1 MSPDTVQPE
10 AASVLIVDDE
20 PPARS
25 RLKQLVT
32 DLEGFRVVGEAGHGE
47 EALDL
52 CNTLR
57 PDVVLLDIRMPGVDG
72 LQVAS
77 QLAGWERRPAI
88 VFTTA
93 YDEYAIQAF
102 DAQAVGYLLKPVRRE
117 RLQQTLEHATRV
129 GRAQLLRIPG
139 SAPRAHICVQRAR
152 GLQMIPVEDVLCFQA
167 DQKYVTACYAGGE
180 ALLDEPLKDLE
191 DEFGDRFLRI
201 HRNALVA
208 VAWLDTLERDDSG
221 AWQVRLK
228 GDARVLP
235 VSRRHVGDVKRRLR
249 AGG

>member
-1 MSPDTVQPE
+1 MSPDTVNPE
-10 AASVLIVDDE
+10 AATVLVVDDE

-25 RLKQLVT
+25 RLKQLVA
-32 DLEGFRVVGEAGHGE
+32 DLEGYRVVGEAGHGE
-47 EALDL
+47 EALNL
-52 CNTLR
+52 CNALQ

-77 QLAGWERRPAI
+77 QLAGWERRPAV

-102 DAQAVGYLLKPVRRE
+102 EAQAVGYLLKPVRRE
-117 RLQQTLEHATRV
+117 RLQQTLEHATRI

-139 SAPRAHICVQRAR
+139 SAPRSHICVQRAR

-167 DQKYVTACYAGGE
+167 DQKYVTAHYAGGE

>member
-1 MSPDTVQPE
+1 MSQE

-25 RLKQLVT
+25 RLRQLLA
-32 DLEGFRVVGEAGHGE
+32 DLDGFRVVGEAGHGE

-52 CNTLR
+52 CQALR
-57 PDVVLLDIRMPGVDG
+57 PDVVLLDIRMPGLDG

-77 QLAGWERRPAI
+77 QLAGWEQRPAV

-102 DAQAVGYLLKPVRRE
+102 EAQAVGYLLKPVRRE

-129 GRAQLLRIPG
+129 GRAQLLRLPG
-139 SAPRAHICVQRAR
+139 SAPRTHICVQRPR
-152 GLQMIPVEDVLCFQA
+152 GLQMLPVADILCFQA
-167 DQKYVTACYAGGE
+167 DQKYVTAHYPGGE

-201 HRNALVA
+201 HRNALIA
-208 VAWLDTLERDDSG
+208 VAWLDSLERDDAG
-221 AWQVRLK
+221 TWQVRLK
-228 GDARVLP
+228 ADFRPLP

-249 AGG
+249 AGGG

>member
-1 MSPDTVQPE
+1 MTAEP
-10 AASVLIVDDE
+10 ASVLIVDDE

-25 RLKQLVT
+25 RLRQLVG
-32 DLEGFRVVGEAGHGE
+32 DLEGFRVVGEASHGE
-47 EALDL
+47 EALSL
-52 CNTLR
+52 CNTLK

-77 QLAGWERRPAI
+77 QLAGWEQRPAV

-102 DAQAVGYLLKPVRRE
+102 EAQAVGYLLKPVRRE
-117 RLQQTLEHATRV
+117 RLQQTLDHATRI

-139 SAPRAHICVQRAR
+139 AAPRSHLCVQRAR
-152 GLQMIPVEDVLCFQA
+152 GLQMIPVDEVLCFQA
-167 DQKYVTACYAGGE
+167 DQKYVTAYYNGGE

-191 DEFGDRFLRI
+191 DEFGERFLRI
-201 HRNALVA
+201 HRSALVA
-208 VAWLDTLERDDSG
+208 VAWLDSLDRDDDG
-221 AWQVRLK
+221 TWQVRLK
-228 GDARVLP
+228 GGFRPLP

-249 AGG
+249 TGG

>member
-1 MSPDTVQPE
+1 
-10 AASVLIVDDE
+10 
-20 PPARS
+20 
-25 RLKQLVT
+25 
-32 DLEGFRVVGEAGHGE
+32 
-47 EALDL
+47 
-52 CNTLR
+52 
-57 PDVVLLDIRMPGVDG
+57 
-72 LQVAS
+72 
-77 QLAGWERRPAI
+77 
-88 VFTTA
+88 
-93 YDEYAIQAF
+93 
-102 DAQAVGYLLKPVRRE
+102 
-117 RLQQTLEHATRV
+117 
-129 GRAQLLRIPG
+129 
-139 SAPRAHICVQRAR
+139 
-152 GLQMIPVEDVLCFQA
+152 MIPVEDVLCFQA

-228 GDARVLP
+228 GDFPPLP

>member
-1 MSPDTVQPE
+1 MSPE

-25 RLKQLVT
+25 RLRQLVG
-32 DLEGFRVVGEAGHGE
+32 DLEGFHVVGEAGHGE
-47 EALDL
+47 EALQL
-52 CNTLR
+52 CSALK
-57 PDVVLLDIRMPGVDG
+57 PDVVLLDIRMPGMDG

-77 QLAGWERRPAI
+77 QLAGWEDRPAVI
-88 VFTTA
+88 FTTA

-102 DAQAVGYLLKPVRRE
+102 EAQAVGYLLKPVRRE
-117 RLQQTLEHATRV
+117 RLQQTLEHATRL
-129 GRAQLLRIPG
+129 GREQLLRIPG
-139 SAPRAHICVQRAR
+139 SAPRTHLCVQRSR
-152 GLQMIPVEDVLCFQA
+152 GLQMIPVDDVLCFQA
-167 DQKYVTACYAGGE
+167 DQKYVTAYYAGGE

-191 DEFGDRFLRI
+191 IEFGDRFLRI
-201 HRNALVA
+201 HRNALIA
-208 VAWLDTLERDDSG
+208 VAWLDSLDRDDSG

-228 GDARVLP
+228 AGFRALP

>member
-1 MSPDTVQPE
+1 M
-10 AASVLIVDDE
+10 
-20 PPARS
+20 
-25 RLKQLVT
+25 
-32 DLEGFRVVGEAGHGE
+32 
-47 EALDL
+47 
-52 CNTLR
+52 
-57 PDVVLLDIRMPGVDG
+57 VLLDIRMPGVDG

-77 QLAGWERRPAI
+77 QLAGWERRPAV

-102 DAQAVGYLLKPVRRE
+102 EAQAVGYLLKPVRRE

-139 SAPRAHICVQRAR
+139 AAPRTHICVQRTR
-152 GLQMIPVEDVLCFQA
+152 GLQMIPVEDILCFQA
-167 DQKYVTACYAGGE
+167 DQKYVTAHYSGGE

-208 VAWLDTLERDDSG
+208 VAWLDSLERDDSG
-221 AWQVRLK
+221 SLAGAAEGRLPPAA
-228 GDARVLP
+228 GQPPARGGREAAPADGGVGP
-235 VSRRHVGDVKRRLR
+235 VGAPSGATPSGENRVPASR
-249 AGG
+249 AGGGRA

>member
-1 MSPDTVQPE
+1 MSVEP
-10 AASVLIVDDE
+10 ASVVIVDDE

-25 RLKQLVT
+25 RLRQLVG
-32 DLEGFRVVGEAGHGE
+32 DLEGFRVVGEASHGE
-47 EALDL
+47 EALEL

-77 QLAGWERRPAI
+77 QLAGWESRPAV

-102 DAQAVGYLLKPVRRE
+102 EAQAVGYLLKPVRRE
-117 RLQQTLEHATRV
+117 RLQQTLEHAARV

-139 SAPRAHICVQRAR
+139 AASRTHLCVQRPR
-152 GLQMIPVEDVLCFQA
+152 GLQMIPVDDVLCFQA
-167 DQKYVTACYAGGE
+167 DQKYVTAYYAGGE

-191 DEFGDRFLRI
+191 DEFGERFLRI

-208 VAWLDTLERDDSG
+208 VAWLDRLDRDDSG
-221 AWQVRLK
+221 AWLVRLK
-228 GDARVLP
+228 ADFPPLQ

>member
-1 MSPDTVQPE
+1 MSAHTVNPE

-47 EALDL
+47 EALQL
-52 CNTLR
+52 CDSLQ

-77 QLAGWERRPAI
+77 QLAGWERRPAV

-117 RLQQTLEHATRV
+117 RLQQTLEHATRI

-139 SAPRAHICVQRAR
+139 AAPRSHICVQRTR

-167 DQKYVTACYAGGE
+167 DQKYVTAHYTGGE

-208 VAWLDTLERDDSG
+208 VAWLDSLERDDSG

-228 GDARVLP
+228 GDFRPLP

-249 AGG
+249 AGA

>member
-1 MSPDTVQPE
+1 MSPE

-25 RLKQLVT
+25 RLRRLVG

-47 EALDL
+47 EALQL
-52 CNTLR
+52 CNTLQ
-57 PDVVLLDIRMPGVDG
+57 PDVVLLDIRMPGIDG

-77 QLAGWERRPAI
+77 QLAGWERRPAV

-102 DAQAVGYLLKPVRRE
+102 ETQAVGYLLKPVRRE
-117 RLQQTLEHATRV
+117 RLQHTLQHATRV

-139 SAPRAHICVQRAR
+139 AAPRTHLCVQRTR
-152 GLQMIPVEDVLCFQA
+152 GLQMIPLDDILCFQA
-167 DQKYVTACYAGGE
+167 DQKYVTAYYTGGE

-191 DEFGDRFLRI
+191 DEFGERFLRI
-201 HRNALVA
+201 HRNALIA
-208 VAWLDTLERDDSG
+208 VAWLDSLDRDDGG

-228 GDARVLP
+228 ADFRPLP
-235 VSRRHVGDVKRRLR
+235 VSRRHVGEVKRRLR

>member
-1 MSPDTVQPE
+1 MSPE

-25 RLKQLVT
+25 RLRQLVG
-32 DLEGFRVVGEAGHGE
+32 DLEGFQVVGEAGHGE
-47 EALDL
+47 EALEL
-52 CNTLR
+52 CNSLR

-77 QLAGWERRPAI
+77 QLAGWERRPAVI
-88 VFTTA
+88 FTTA

-117 RLQQTLEHATRV
+117 RLQQTLDHAARI

-139 SAPRAHICVQRAR
+139 TAPRTHLCVQRTR
-152 GLQMIPVEDVLCFQA
+152 GLQMIPIEDVLCFQA
-167 DQKYVTACYAGGE
+167 DQKYVTAHHTGGE
-180 ALLDEPLKDLE
+180 ALLNEPLKDLE
-191 DEFGDRFLRI
+191 EEFGDRFLRI
-201 HRNALVA
+201 HRNALIA
-208 VAWLDTLERDDSG
+208 VAWLDSLDRDDNG
-221 AWQVRLK
+221 TWQVRLK
-228 GDARVLP
+228 AEFQPLP

>member
-1 MSPDTVQPE
+1 MSAEP
-10 AASVLIVDDE
+10 ARVLIVDDE

-25 RLKQLVT
+25 RLRQLVT
-32 DLEGFRVVGEAGHGE
+32 DLEGFHVVGEAGHGE
-47 EALDL
+47 EALTL
-52 CNTLR
+52 CNSLQ
-57 PDVVLLDIRMPGVDG
+57 PDVMLLDIRMPGVDG

-88 VFTTA
+88 IFTTA

-102 DAQAVGYLLKPVRRE
+102 EAQAVGYLLKPVRRE
-117 RLQQTLEHATRV
+117 RLQLTLEHAARV

-139 SAPRAHICVQRAR
+139 SAPRTHICVQRTR
-152 GLQMIPVEDVLCFQA
+152 GLQMIPVEQILCFQA
-167 DQKYVTACYAGGE
+167 DQKYVTAHYAGGE

-191 DEFGDRFLRI
+191 DEFGERFLRI
-201 HRNALVA
+201 HRNALIA
-208 VAWLDTLERDDSG
+208 VAWLDSLDRDDTG

-228 GDARVLP
+228 ADFQPLP

-249 AGG
+249 AGT

>member
-1 MSPDTVQPE
+1 MSPEP
-10 AASVLIVDDE
+10 ASVLIVDDE

-47 EALDL
+47 EALQL
-52 CNTLR
+52 CDTLR
-57 PDVVLLDIRMPGVDG
+57 PDVVL
-72 LQVAS
+72 
-77 QLAGWERRPAI
+77 
-88 VFTTA
+88 
-93 YDEYAIQAF
+93 F

-117 RLQQTLEHATRV
+117 RLQQTLEHATRI
-129 GRAQLLRIPG
+129 GRSQLLRIPG
-139 SAPRAHICVQRAR
+139 AAPRAHICVQRTR

-167 DQKYVTACYAGGE
+167 DQKYVTAHYSGGE

>member
-1 MSPDTVQPE
+1 MTPDP
-10 AASVLIVDDE
+10 AGVLIVDDE

-25 RLKQLVT
+25 RLRQLVS
-32 DLEGFRVVGEAGHGE
+32 DLPGFRVVGPPGHGQ
-47 EALDL
+47 EALQLSDSL
-52 CNTLR
+52 Q

-72 LQVAS
+72 LEVAS
-77 QLAGWERRPAI
+77 QLAGWERRPAV

-117 RLQQTLEHATRV
+117 RLQQTLEHASRV
-129 GRAQLLRIPG
+129 GRAQLLRLPG
-139 SAPRAHICVQRAR
+139 AAPRSHLCVQRTR
-152 GLQMIPVEDVLCFQA
+152 GLQMIAIGDVLCFQA
-167 DQKYVTACYAGGE
+167 DQKYVTAHYQGGE

-208 VAWLDTLERDDSG
+208 VAWLDALEQTDAGS
-221 AWQVRLK
+221 WQVKLK
-228 GDARVLP
+228 GDFPPLA

-249 AGG
+249 GGG